1 MTPSSLDLA
10 RRVLG
15 IEAAALNALA
25 ARLDARFDHAVDLLA
40 ACQGRVIVAGMGKS
54 GIIARKIAATFSST
68 GTPSLFL
75 HPAEALHGDLGA
87 VVGGDVVVALSYSGE
102 TDEVVRLL
110 EPIKRLGLPL
120 ISLTGAP
127 ASTLAASSDVDLD
140 VRIAEEACPLGL
152 APTTSTTVMLALGDA
167 LALALLERRGFS
179 PEDFAQLHP
188 AGKLGDRLRRVSQ
201 LMHTGEEIPQVSP
214 STAMP
219 EVIYEMSRKRLGVT
233 AVTAA
238 DGQLLGVLSD
248 GDLRRL
254 LERRKDVLHLTAA
267 ECMTTNPVTIAATE
281 LAAAALRVLETRRI
295 TSLMVTDSTGRL
307 EGVLHLHDLWS
318 TGLV

>member
-1 MTPSSLDLA
+1 MECGGSLKSAVMNTSSPSSLDLA
-10 RRVLG
+10 RRVLD
-15 IEAAALNALA
+15 IEAAALRDLG
-25 ARLDARFDHAVDLLA
+25 ARLDVRFDHAVNLLA
-40 ACQGRVIVAGMGKS
+40 NCKGRVIVAGMGKS

-68 GTPSLFL
+68 GTPALFL
-75 HPAEALHGDLGA
+75 HPAEAVHGDLGA

-102 TDEVVRLL
+102 TEEVVRLL
-110 EPIKRLGLPL
+110 EPIKRLGLRL
-120 ISLTGAP
+120 ISMTGAP

-140 VRIAEEACPLGL
+140 VRITEEACPLGL

-167 LALALLERRGFS
+167 LALALLDRRGFS

-201 LMHTGEEIPQVSP
+201 LMHTGDEIPQVSP
-214 STAMP
+214 STAMS

-238 DGQLLGVLSD
+238 NGQLLGILSD

-254 LERRKDVLHLTAA
+254 LERRKDVL
-267 ECMTTNPVTIAATE
+267 
-281 LAAAALRVLETRRI
+281 
-295 TSLMVTDSTGRL
+295 
-307 EGVLHLHDLWS
+307 
-318 TGLV
+318 

>member
-1 MTPSSLDLA
+1 MNHSSLDLA

-15 IEAAALNALA
+15 IEAAALTALA
-25 ARLDARFDHAVDLLA
+25 TRLDARFDHAVDLLA
-40 ACQGRVIVAGMGKS
+40 DCKGRVIVAGMGKS

-68 GTPSLFL
+68 GTPALFL

-102 TDEVVRLL
+102 TEEVVRLL
-110 EPIKRLGLPL
+110 EPIKRLGLHL

-140 VRIAEEACPLGL
+140 VCIAEEACPLGL

-167 LALALLERRGFS
+167 LALALLDRRGFS
-179 PEDFAQLHP
+179 PHDFAQLHP

-214 STAMP
+214 FTAMP

-238 DGQLLGVLSD
+238 DGKLLGVLSD

-267 ECMTTNPVTIAATE
+267 DCLTPNPVTIAATE
-281 LAAAALRVLETRRI
+281 LAATAWRVMETRRI
-295 TSLMVTDSTGRL
+295 TSLMVVDSTGRL
-307 EGVLHLHDLWS
+307 EGVLHLHDLWT